1 MLAVSQGEKGRKD
14 ARLAVA
20 GLVAAMTAAA
30 VLLLLEGWGLTLLI
44 DEWSFGY
51 GSRTNLDLAAFVDPH
66 NGHLVVVQVF
76 ITKGALQVF
85 GSDAALPLLLTSV
98 GIHLGVA
105 ACLFAL
111 LRDPL
116 GPLAALAPAV
126 LVLFLGVAN
135 DAIVGSHGMSNT
147 IAVLCGLSAWLALH
161 RRKLAWDIAAASL
174 LTLAVCSN
182 ASGIPFSFG
191 AFALIALDRDS
202 TWRRL
207 SMAIVPLAVYG
218 AWWLIEGRGDG
229 QFAIANLGGL
239 PSFTFD
245 SLAAALG
252 AISGLFT
259 TPGSRSGEFDLSAGQ
274 ALAGA
279 SLISILV
286 LVLGWRYRPSRAT
299 IPVLV
304 ALLSFW
310 LLTAGV
316 AGPARQPEASRFL
329 YVGVVLLLLLL
340 AQMIAASPVRLD
352 GALALAAICAF
363 ALLPNIRE
371 LTYGADFF
379 QEQSERNRAVMG
391 AADLLDG
398 QAPSTLMEIPQDWA
412 EGNVPDLQFSLEQY
426 VASARRFGSP
436 ALSLKE
442 MEHASPGARV
452 DADRFIVRA
461 LSPRVQPATGPP
473 GRLPVRHVSQSGGVL
488 VRRGRCLRFEP
499 RTFGAQVS
507 VGLPESGLWLDSA
520 PGPFVPIGLRR
531 FASDFRT
538 VIGPALSG
546 RPSTFRFPPG
556 PASSDWQ
563 AQLKPEQPILL
574 CAA

>member
-1 MLAVSQGEKGRKD
+1 
-14 ARLAVA
+14 
-20 GLVAAMTAAA
+20 MTAAT
-30 VLLLLEGWGLTLLI
+30 VLLLLKGWGLTLLI

-51 GSRTNLDLAAFVDPH
+51 GTRTNLDLAAFVDPH

-85 GSDAALPLLLTSV
+85 GSDAALPLLLASI

-105 ACLFAL
+105 ACLFAF

-126 LVLFLGVAN
+126 LVLFLGAAN

-147 IAVLCGLSAWLALH
+147 IAVLCGLSSWLALR
-161 RRKLAWDIAAASL
+161 RRKLAGDIAAASL

-182 ASGIPFSFG
+182 ASGIPFCFG

-207 SMAIVPLAVYG
+207 SVAIVPLAVYG
-218 AWWLIEGRGDG
+218 AWWLIEGRGAG
-229 QFAIANLGGL
+229 EFAIANLGGL
-239 PSFTFD
+239 PSFAFD

-259 TPGSRSGEFDLSAGQ
+259 TPGSRSGGFDPSVGQ
-274 ALAGA
+274 ALAGGG
-279 SLISILV
+279 LIAILA
-286 LVLGWRYRPSRAT
+286 LVLGWRYRLPRAA
-299 IPVLV
+299 IPALV

-340 AQMIAASPVRLD
+340 AQMIAASPIRRN

-391 AADLLDG
+391 AADLLG
-398 QAPSTLMEIPQDWA
+398 EKAPNTLMEVPQEWA
-412 EGNVPDLQFSLEQY
+412 EGNVADLQFSLEQY
-426 VASARRFGSP
+426 IASKRRFGSP
-436 ALSLKE
+436 AFSVE
-442 MEHASPGARV
+442 EIERASPAARA

-461 LSPRVQPATGPP
+461 LAPAIQPAAGPP
-473 GRLPVRHVSQSGGVL
+473 GGLPVRLVSQSGGII
-488 VRRGRCLRFEP
+488 VRRGGCLRFEP
-499 RTFGAQVS
+499 RASGAQVS
-507 VGLPESGLWLDSA
+507 VNLPESGLWLHPA
-520 PGPFVPIGLRR
+520 PGPFVQISLRR
-531 FASDFRT
+531 FADGFR
-538 VIGPALSG
+538 VGAGPAPSA
-546 RPSTFRFPPG
+546 RPSTFRFPSG

-563 AQLKPEQPILL
+563 AQLKTEQPILL
-574 CAA
+574 CAAQQLKMMPYDS